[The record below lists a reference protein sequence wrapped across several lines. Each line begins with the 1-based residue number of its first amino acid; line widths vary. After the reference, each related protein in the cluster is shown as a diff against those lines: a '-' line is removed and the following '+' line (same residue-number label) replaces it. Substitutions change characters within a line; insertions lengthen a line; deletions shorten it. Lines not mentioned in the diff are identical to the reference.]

1 VSNQPVAYDAA
12 AEFKNRTSP
21 LQKVQHLLHKYP
33 WLSSLVVLVVA
44 SLAFATQN
52 ENFLTASNFS
62 LILQQVAIVGALAAG
77 QTLIILTAGIDL
89 SVGAIAIFVSM
100 VMAKMAMGDPYNPND
115 GLSIWLAF
123 PLGLV
128 VGLLAGWFNGFLVT
142 KFRLPPFIVTLGTL
156 NVFTALT
163 LVYASG
169 RTVTEKE
176 LDPFLLKL
184 GVYIDLGPFRITTGV
199 LAMIGIYLVLGFA
212 LRFTAWGRHVYATG
226 DDPEAARL
234 AGIQTNRVLLSVYM
248 AAGFVFA
255 LAAWI
260 IIGRVTVASPNVDTN
275 LNLDSITAVVIG
287 GTSLFGGR
295 GAIIGSLIGAIIVGV
310 FRNGL
315 TLAGVDLYYQI
326 LAVGL
331 LIIFAVTVDQWIR
344 KVRK

>member
-1 VSNQPVAYDAA
+1 
-12 AEFKNRTSP
+12 
-21 LQKVQHLLHKYP
+21 
-33 WLSSLVVLVVA
+33 
-44 SLAFATQN
+44 
-52 ENFLTASNFS
+52 
-62 LILQQVAIVGALAAG
+62 
-77 QTLIILTAGIDL
+77 
-89 SVGAIAIFVSM
+89 
-100 VMAKMAMGDPYNPND
+100 
-115 GLSIWLAF
+115 
-123 PLGLV
+123 
-128 VGLLAGWFNGFLVT
+128 
-142 KFRLPPFIVTLGTL
+142 
-156 NVFTALT
+156 
-163 LVYASG
+163 
-169 RTVTEKE
+169 
-176 LDPFLLKL
+176 
-184 GVYIDLGPFRITTGV
+184 
-199 LAMIGIYLVLGFA
+199 MIGIYLVLGFA

>member
-1 VSNQPVAYDAA
+1 MSNEPVSYDAA
-12 AEFKNRTSP
+12 TEFKDRTSAT
-21 LQKVQHLLHKYP
+21 QKIQHLLHKYP
-33 WLSSLVVLVVA
+33 WLSSMIVLVIA
-44 SLAFATQN
+44 SIAFSTQN
-52 ENFLTASNFS
+52 ENFLTAENFS
-62 LILQQVAIVGALAAG
+62 LILQQVAIVGAIAAG

-89 SVGAIAIFVSM
+89 SCGAIAIFVSM
-100 VMAKMAMGDPYNPND
+100 VMAKMAMGDPYNPHD

-123 PLGLV
+123 PIGLI
-128 VGLLAGWFNGFLVT
+128 VGTAAGWFNGFLVT

-156 NVFTALT
+156 NVFQALT
-163 LVYASG
+163 LLYASG
-169 RTVTEKE
+169 RTVTTEE

-184 GVYIDLGPFRITTGV
+184 GAYIDLGPFRITTGV
-199 LAMIGIYLVLGFA
+199 LAMIVLYLVLAFA

-248 AAGFVFA
+248 TAGFVFA

-260 IIGRVTVASPNVDTN
+260 VIGRVTVASPNTGPEI
-275 LNLDSITAVVIG
+275 NLDSITAVVIG